1 MPCRNDMIKSKV
13 DVLRNVSDV
22 ELAFSLT
29 CREQASSSDKPLC
42 RVLDS
47 SPTPCSS
54 RLGGQRGL
62 PRSTEAGG
70 ARLAK
75 CSPVRVHAEMS
86 QVRLL
91 LLGIILASPQHQ
103 KMTARSRRLL
113 GMS

>member
-13 DVLRNVSDV
+13 DVLRNVSNV

-29 CREQASSSDKPLC
+29 CREQASPSDKPPC

-54 RLGGQRGL
+54 RL
-62 PRSTEAGG
+62 

-75 CSPVRVHAEMS
+75 CSPVRVHGEMS